1 MSATILNL
9 NQLVQ
14 WLDAEVYETTFCPIP
29 LEEYI
34 RIDRILYNKQFIS
47 IRELHL
53 SDQSNQ
59 DDSEETY
66 TSFKRAL
73 LEIITSEK
81 ANTKEQIISYIK

>member
-59 DDSEETY
+59 DDSEGIAIQY
-66 TSFKRAL
+66 KNKNKS
-73 LEIITSEK
+73 I
-81 ANTKEQIISYIK
+81 